1 MHRRNILWMV
11 IGWVILVQ
19 AQAQPTA
26 FAPLELPAPSLQRMA
41 SGEPGPAYW
50 QQRVDYHIAATLD
63 ASTHRIRAT
72 QTVTYTNHAP
82 VALEA
87 LWLQL
92 DQNLFAEGSLGDA
105 LITPDSRWRGA
116 FSGGGFQITRIE
128 VIHNNRRYTPRYLI
142 DDTRM
147 RLALEEPLAPNG
159 GQLKLEIDFGFTVP
173 EYGADRMGRLQ
184 VARGTIYEIAQWY
197 PRLYVFDDVHGWNVA
212 PYLGQGEFYLEYGD
226 FELELTVPRN
236 FIVVATG
243 KLLNPEE
250 VLTPTQRQR
259 LEQARQSADPVFII
273 TPDEVGRPETRPSGS
288 GPLTWRFRAENVRDV
303 AWAASPA
310 FIWDAASW
318 QEVLVMSVYPHEGLG
333 TPEQPGWEAST
344 RYVRHSIAHY
354 SEHWFPYP
362 YPVAINVAGVV
373 GGMEYPMIV
382 FCSVR
387 ARGEALFGVTD
398 HEIGH
403 SWFPMIVGSDERRY
417 AWMDE
422 GFNTFINYYAHQAFY
437 GSTSRRSQLMEAAY
451 IARMMQDTLLHQP
464 IMTYPDHIRPQALGF
479 VAYRK
484 PGYGLRLLREYV
496 LGPERF
502 DEAFRT
508 YIRRWAFKHPQP
520 ADFFR
525 TIENVAGED
534 LDWFWRGWFYTTDLL
549 DQAIDSVQVSP
560 EETVVQLHNR
570 QHLVFPVVLEATY
583 ADGRTMRHRFPVALW
598 ATGVRQQ
605 VRLPG
610 SVVRLQLDPDG
621 LLPDIDRTNNVW
633 PRAATSG
640 VTTP

>member
-1 MHRRNILWMV
+1 
-11 IGWVILVQ
+11 
-19 AQAQPTA
+19 
-26 FAPLELPAPSLQRMA
+26 
-41 SGEPGPAYW
+41 
-50 QQRVDYHIAATLD
+50 
-63 ASTHRIRAT
+63 
-72 QTVTYTNHAP
+72 
-82 VALEA
+82 
-87 LWLQL
+87 
-92 DQNLFAEGSLGDA
+92 
-105 LITPDSRWRGA
+105 
-116 FSGGGFQITRIE
+116 
-128 VIHNNRRYTPRYLI
+128 
-142 DDTRM
+142 
-147 RLALEEPLAPNG
+147 
-159 GQLKLEIDFGFTVP
+159 
-173 EYGADRMGRLQ
+173 
-184 VARGTIYEIAQWY
+184 
-197 PRLYVFDDVHGWNVA
+197 
-212 PYLGQGEFYLEYGD
+212 
-226 FELELTVPRN
+226 
-236 FIVVATG
+236 
-243 KLLNPEE
+243 
-250 VLTPTQRQR
+250 
-259 LEQARQSADPVFII
+259 
-273 TPDEVGRPETRPSGS
+273 
-288 GPLTWRFRAENVRDV
+288 
-303 AWAASPA
+303 
-310 FIWDAASW
+310 
-318 QEVLVMSVYPHEGLG
+318 
-333 TPEQPGWEAST
+333 
-344 RYVRHSIAHY
+344 
-354 SEHWFPYP
+354 
-362 YPVAINVAGVV
+362 
-373 GGMEYPMIV
+373 
-382 FCSVR
+382 
-387 ARGEALFGVTD
+387 
-398 HEIGH
+398 
-403 SWFPMIVGSDERRY
+403 
-417 AWMDE
+417 
-422 GFNTFINYYAHQAFY
+422 
-437 GSTSRRSQLMEAAY
+437 MEAAY

-549 DQAIDSVQVSP
+549 DQAIDSVQVGP